1 MKSEERHRLQET
13 ELAKW
18 GKSAR
23 DFWENFLKESG
34 KIIVIGLG
42 VVCVIAGIVLWWL
55 SSSAAAQ
62 AERWKEVI
70 SASFDSD
77 PSRSIEL
84 FAQTA
89 DKYPNH
95 PAGEWAALMEA
106 ERALS
111 QGIQYSR
118 TNRSASVKE
127 LVQAREAYG
136 QLTDS
141 KSDLIQERRLFG
153 LARCLETLAGVDV
166 SEVEGSENVEGV
178 ETAVEAYEQFLQRY
192 PNSIFA
198 SFAESRIA
206 ALKTD
211 RAADFYAWYREQNP
225 NPDDLQTPKDGLPEG
240 HPPVGGSLPG
250 ETPSTEPM
258 PNLKELEDKFNNWL
272 EGNDKNPFE
281 DAEQSGPGTTNPG
294 TNAPAETPT
303 PGANDGPSLTP
314 PAKQE

>member
-18 GKSAR
+18 GRSAR
-23 DFWENFLKESG
+23 DFWENFLRESG

-42 VVCVIAGIVLWWL
+42 VVCLVAGIVLWWL
-55 SSSAAAQ
+55 SSSAAAE

-89 DKYPNH
+89 NKYPNH

-118 TNRSASVKE
+118 TNRKASAQE
-127 LVQAREAYG
+127 LVQAREAYAK
-136 QLTDS
+136 LADS
-141 KSDLIQERRLFG
+141 KSEAIQERRLFG

-166 SEVEGSENVEGV
+166 SEVENGENVEGV
-178 ETAVEAYEQFLQRY
+178 EEAVAAYEQFLERF
-192 PNSIFA
+192 PESIFA
-198 SFAESRIA
+198 SFAENRVTD
-206 ALKTD
+206 LKAGSTQ
-211 RAADFYAWYREQNP
+211 DFYAWYREQNP
-225 NPDDLQTPKDGLPEG
+225 NPDDLKTPEDGRPQDGLPQG
-240 HPPVGGSLPG
+240 HPPIDGGS
-250 ETPSTEPM
+250 SAEPM
-258 PNLKELEDKFNNWL
+258 PDLKKLEEQFNNWL
-272 EGNDKNPFE
+272 EGADEKNPFE
-281 DAEQSGPGTTNPG
+281 NLEEPAKSQDQPAGT
-294 TNAPAETPT
+294 ETPT
-303 PGANDGPSLTP
+303 PKPGEGPALTP
-314 PAKQE
+314 PKANDE